1 MIAKWEQRRNG
12 YFAYARYSWRDEGI
26 PKTINKYLGSDI
38 ATAVE
43 NFNEFAKE
51 IHMEPSQVN
60 AMAEALVKQGNEL
73 GIRQD
78 RYVYD
83 NKGFTEE
90 FHNRFTELAEL
101 AKEATTKKSREH
113 LSNQII
119 ELGAVVLSYVNT
131 QKLL

>member
-12 YFAYARYSWRDEGI
+12 YFAYARYSYRDEGI

-38 ATAVE
+38 ATALE
-43 NFNEFAKE
+43 EFHEFAE
-51 IHMEPSQVN
+51 EMHMEPSRVI

-73 GIRQD
+73 GIRQN

-83 NKGFTEE
+83 NKGFTEQ
-90 FHNRFTELAEL
+90 FHSRFTELSEL
-101 AKEATTKKSREH
+101 AKEATTKKSRES
-113 LSNQII
+113 LSSQII
-119 ELGAVVLSYVNT
+119 QLGVAVLSYVNT